1 MGGLA
6 NFVRCTL
13 RPASAV
19 RVHACGVRLHTEC
32 RPWLAISKR
41 APGVVLAHDFPR
53 TSIAQRRTF
62 AAWSAHRGE
71 SATGARSSTSR
82 ALREPANFK
91 PSALPVL
98 ELSRD
103 GQEGGCYCR
112 CKGVRPSDRAAKG
125 TRRDIWRSPRVPSSP
140 TLNGFPH
147 LLPASPSR
155 AMRRADVDGTRWHH
169 AAAPA
174 HVDYLRHRAQPCG
187 GQ

>member
-13 RPASAV
+13 RPVSAV

-41 APGVVLAHDFPR
+41 APGVVLVHDFPR

-82 ALREPANFK
+82 ALGEPVHFK

-98 ELSRD
+98 VAGSPEMDKR
-103 GQEGGCYCR
+103 
-112 CKGVRPSDRAAKG
+112 GVA
-125 TRRDIWRSPRVPSSP
+125 T
-140 TLNGFPH
+140 
-147 LLPASPSR
+147 
-155 AMRRADVDGTRWHH
+155 
-169 AAAPA
+169 AAAM
-174 HVDYLRHRAQPCG
+174 
-187 GQ
+187 